1 MIIYVN
7 ELNEIKDVGITNDN
21 TLIPIEILDD
31 DENPF
36 TNWSSAKICCHKVK
50 VNNGHVVMLTSYVDS
65 RIIKHIDDLAKSI
78 ESNSSDIIDNQLA
91 TVDVYKKTLI
101 TDENITELELAL
113 TEIYELM
120 LG

>member
-7 ELNEIKDVGITNDN
+7 ESDEIKDVGTTNDH

-65 RIIKHIDDLAKSI
+65 RIIKHIDDLANSI
-78 ESNSSDIIDNQLA
+78 KSNSLDILDNQLSL
-91 TVDVYKKTLI
+91 V
-101 TDENITELELAL
+101 
-113 TEIYELM
+113 EIYESL
-120 LG
+120 LTLL